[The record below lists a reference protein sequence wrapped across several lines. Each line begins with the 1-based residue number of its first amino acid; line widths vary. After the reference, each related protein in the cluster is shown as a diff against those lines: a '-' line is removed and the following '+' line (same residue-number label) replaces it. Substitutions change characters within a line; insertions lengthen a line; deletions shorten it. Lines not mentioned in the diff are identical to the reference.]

1 MKIYLLRVFQMAL
14 IFSVS
19 NCSSDT
25 NRQLKNISFPED
37 FVWGTATSA
46 YQVEGA
52 FQENGKG
59 VSVWDTY
66 ANKYNAANGE
76 TGNVAIDEYHRYKE
90 DVAILKK
97 MRVKSYRFSISWTRI
112 LPVGTGEVNQAGID
126 YYNRLI
132 NELLAAGIEPAVTLY
147 HFDLPQ
153 ALADRG
159 GWRNRESADWFAH
172 YAEIVFKA
180 YGDRVKIWI
189 TLNEPSIDRM
199 LLAPMMDKLINPRL
213 VLPEDPFSYPIDL
226 LAQRAIETH
235 HQMLAHA
242 KAVQTYRRLN
252 FKGRIGISL
261 AIIPVYP
268 KSTSEADKAAARVED
283 GLLNRWFIN
292 PLLKGTYPEDILKLY
307 AARANLD
314 IQEGDM
320 NLIRQQR
327 MDFLGVNYY
336 GPARVKANP
345 DSKRAG
351 IESLPNPDQQPS
363 FGAEVYPQGL
373 YDLLVRIDGDYNHPL
388 IYITENG
395 AGFGEEDDR
404 LVDGCVH
411 DKLRQDYLKRHI
423 AELHRAIQ
431 SGVNVK
437 GYYVW
442 SCFDNFEWISG
453 YKSRFGL
460 IHVNFETQ
468 QRIWKDSAIF
478 YQSCIRNN
486 GFGL

>member
-1 MKIYLLRVFQMAL
+1 MKTYVSLVFQMAL
-14 IFSVS
+14 MFSVS
-19 NCSSDT
+19 SCSSDT
-25 NRQLKNISFPED
+25 NRTLKDIPFPED

-52 FQENGKG
+52 YQEDGKG

-76 TGNVAIDEYHRYKE
+76 TGNVTIDEYHRYKE
-90 DVAILKK
+90 DVALLKK
-97 MRVKSYRFSISWTRI
+97 MGVKSYRFSISWTRI
-112 LPVGTGEVNQAGID
+112 LPAGTGEVNQKGID

-147 HFDLPQ
+147 HWDLPQ

-189 TLNEPSIDRM
+189 TLNEPYIDRM
-199 LLAPMMDKLINPRL
+199 LFAPMIDKLINPNL
-213 VLPEDPFSYPIDL
+213 ELPEDPFSFPINI

-242 KAVQTYRRLN
+242 KAVRCYRSLN
-252 FKGRIGISL
+252 LKGKIGISL
-261 AIIPVYP
+261 VIFPVYP
-268 KSTSEADKAAARVED
+268 KSNSEIDKAVARVED
-283 GLLNRWFIN
+283 GLLNRWFLD
-292 PLLKGTYPEDILKLY
+292 PLLKGAYPEDILKLY
-307 AARANLD
+307 AAKTNLD

-320 NLIRQQR
+320 DLIKQQR

-336 GPARVKANP
+336 SPIRVKSNP
-345 DSKRAG
+345 QSKMAG
-351 IESLPNPDQQPS
+351 IESLPNPDKQPS
-363 FGAEVYPQGL
+363 FGGEVYPQGL
-373 YDLLVRIDGDYNHPL
+373 YNLLVRINGEYNHPL

-395 AGFGEEDDR
+395 AGFGEDDDR
-404 LVDGCVH
+404 LVAGRVH

-423 AELHRAIQ
+423 AEVRRAIQ
-431 SGVNVK
+431 SGVNLK

-442 SCFDNFEWISG
+442 SCFDNFEWTSG

-460 IHVNFETQ
+460 IYVNFETQ

-478 YQSCIRNN
+478 YQSCIRSN
-486 GFGL
+486 GFEL